1 MSIRVLHVV
10 EDFSSGNT
18 GVTSVVRQIV
28 QWQAKHCEWVG
39 VYAAG
44 PVDLPPPN
52 GVHVEA
58 ADLDEAYG
66 SWRYPAGGLAG
77 LLRLI
82 EANGVTLLHLHG
94 LWRAASL
101 LGGKAA
107 VVSGVPVVLSVH
119 GQTSPWALKCQ
130 GVSKQLKK
138 WLYWNC
144 FARRQFEK
152 VNVLHAITPLE
163 GEHMARFFKRDDHV
177 VIPNAIDLDS
187 HEQRVPA
194 EILPTRSFLFFGR
207 LHPVKGV
214 DILIEAFSSAD
225 LGPEDWRLILAGPEA
240 VPEYVAQLRELVTH
254 SIRGS
259 RIEFVGPVFK
269 QDKQF
274 LLRQAWA
281 LVVPSHTE
289 VIGMVNLEA
298 AAWGTPSLTT
308 HQTGLTDW
316 QDGGGILVTPEVC
329 ALRTALESA
338 SRWSV
343 AERLKRG
350 RASRDLVQSRYS
362 QEAVGPRWIDLY
374 NKLQGGVN

>member
-10 EDFSSGNT
+10 EDFSSSNT

-44 PVDLPPPN
+44 SVDLPPPS
-52 GVHVEA
+52 GVYVEA
-58 ADLDEAYG
+58 ADLDTAYR

-82 EANGVTLLHLHG
+82 EAKGVTVLHLHG

-101 LGGKAA
+101 LGVKAA
-107 VVSGVPVVLSVH
+107 AVSGVPVVLSVH
-119 GQTSPWALKCQ
+119 GQTSPWALKGQ
-130 GVSKQLKK
+130 GVPKQLKK

-144 FARRQFEK
+144 LARRQFEK
-152 VNVLHAITPLE
+152 VNALHAITPLE

-187 HEQRVPA
+187 HEQRVPP
-194 EILPTRSFLFFGR
+194 EMLPTRSFVFLGR

-214 DILIEAFSSAD
+214 DLLIEAFSSAD
-225 LGPEDWRLILAGPEA
+225 LGPEDWRLILAGPEE
-240 VPEYVAQLRELVTH
+240 VPEYVDHLRELATH
-254 SIRGS
+254 STRGT
-259 RIEFVGPVFK
+259 RIEFRGPVFNR
-269 QDKQF
+269 DKQS
-274 LLRQAWA
+274 LLRQAWL
-281 LVVPSHTE
+281 LVAPSHTE

-298 AAWGTPSLTT
+298 AAQGTPSFTT
-308 HQTGLTDW
+308 PQTGLTDW
-316 QDGGGILVTPEVC
+316 QDGGGILVTPEVG

-338 SRWSV
+338 SRWSM
-343 AERLKRG
+343 AERLNRG
-350 RASRDLVQSRYS
+350 RASRDLVLSHYS

-374 NKLQGGVN
+374 KKLQGGVK